1 MKKFRTSFSGYNKED
16 VNEFVLE
23 VIREYENILQKLRN
37 TTSEMTHLNRELEKY
52 KGLEKTL
59 NDTLI
64 IAQEA
69 SANAQKAAIAE
80 GKLIVEDAK
89 RNASKIVNNSLIKAQ
104 DIEREAEELKRK
116 VASYKRRF
124 IALVESQM
132 DDVNRFDDRL

>member
-16 VNEFVLE
+16 VNGFVLE
-23 VIREYENILQKLRN
+23 VIREYESILQKLRN
-37 TTSEMTHLNRELEKY
+37 ATSEMTHLNKELEKY

-89 RNASKIVNNSLIKAQ
+89 KNASKIVNNSLIKAQ
-104 DIEREAEELKRK
+104 DIEREAEDLRRK

-132 DDVNRFDDRL
+132 DEVNRFDDRL